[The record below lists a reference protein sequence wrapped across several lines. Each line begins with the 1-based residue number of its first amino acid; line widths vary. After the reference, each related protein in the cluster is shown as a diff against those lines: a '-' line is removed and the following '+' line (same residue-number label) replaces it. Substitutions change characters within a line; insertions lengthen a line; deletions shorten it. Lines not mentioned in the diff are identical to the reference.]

1 MKRKVITLGDS
12 FTFGHGCSDREF
24 HYDHDLKSFVGD
36 DKPFMKNIPSAYCW
50 PILLQQ
56 TYSDIEVVN
65 LAKPANC
72 NQGMFRN
79 LLECHAKNPI
89 NEGDILM
96 YHGTFPTRIE
106 VALGDQPEVVVPW
119 VMGWDHHSQIESAI
133 EYNIAKKM
141 YLTHLFNDAIG
152 SNLSITA
159 LLSAYAFATI
169 HKLKFLWALP
179 MYVYTPDIINVL
191 RPINNLRLT
200 HICKYDFSGTDNY
213 DFNKDCFAPDYH
225 VNNKGHAIYLEKEII
240 PAMRTLL

>member
-1 MKRKVITLGDS
+1 
-12 FTFGHGCSDREF
+12 
-24 HYDHDLKSFVGD
+24 
-36 DKPFMKNIPSAYCW
+36 
-50 PILLQQ
+50 
-56 TYSDIEVVN
+56 
-65 LAKPANC
+65 
-72 NQGMFRN
+72 
-79 LLECHAKNPI
+79 
-89 NEGDILM
+89 
-96 YHGTFPTRIE
+96 
-106 VALGDQPEVVVPW
+106 
-119 VMGWDHHSQIESAI
+119 
-133 EYNIAKKM
+133 M